1 MEKTTKALGWREETL
16 LESIKSIFKIPEL
29 RNKVLFTL
37 GILAIYRLGGQ
48 IPIPGIDRVALTEFF
63 AGAGNSLFGLYDM
76 FVGGAFTRATV
87 FALGIMPYIS
97 ASIILQ
103 LMGAVV
109 PTLQKLQKEGEAG
122 RKKIMQFTRYGTV
135 ALAAAQSLGVS
146 FFLESLQS
154 PETGSHV
161 VLYHGWGFRLLT
173 VLTITAGTVFI
184 MWLGEQIDSHGIG
197 NGMSLIIFI
206 GIIAALPYVVRMEY
220 LDFVTNDKSILL
232 ELLVV
237 ILIVIVTG
245 LVVLITQGSR
255 KIPVQ
260 YAKRVVGR
268 RVYGGQSTHIPL
280 KVNTSGVMPIIFAQA
295 IMFLPATLAGFAPGN
310 EFMQNLAASFSPS
323 MTWQSFPYW
332 SIYSILVIFFA
343 YFYTA
348 IVFNPIDLADNMKR
362 QGGFIPGVRPG
373 KKTAEYID
381 HVLTRINLPGSVF
394 LAAIAVAPFFVI
406 NYLGVHPGLE
416 QVFGGT
422 GLLIMVGVALD
433 TLQQVESHLLM
444 RHYDGFMKK
453 GRIKGRRG

>member
-1 MEKTTKALGWREETL
+1 MLD
-16 LESIKSIFKIPEL
+16 SVKSIFKIPEL
-29 RNKVLFTL
+29 RNRVLFTL

-48 IPIPGIDRVALTEFF
+48 VPIPGIDRVALTEFF
-63 AGAGNSLFGLYDM
+63 AGSANTIFGLYDM
-76 FVGGAFTRATV
+76 FVGGAFTKATV

-109 PTLQKLQKEGEAG
+109 PALQKLQKEGEAG
-122 RKKIMQFTRYGTV
+122 RKKIIQYTRYGTV
-135 ALAAAQSLGVS
+135 ALAAAQSFGVS

-154 PETGSHV
+154 PQTGLSV
-161 VLYHGWGFRLLT
+161 VLYPGWGFRVLT

-184 MWLGEQIDSHGIG
+184 MWLGEQIDGQGIG
-197 NGMSLIIFI
+197 NGMSLLIFI
-206 GIIAALPYVVRMEY
+206 GIIASLPYVIRMEY
-220 LDFVTNDKSILL
+220 RDFITNDKSILL
-232 ELLVV
+232 EVFVLV
-237 ILIVIVTG
+237 LIVAVTAV
-245 LVVLITQGSR
+245 VVLITQGMR

-280 KVNTSGVMPIIFAQA
+280 RVNTSGVMPIIFAQA
-295 IMFLPATLAGFAPGN
+295 IMFLPSTLAGFMPN
-310 EFMQNLAASFSPS
+310 SEIMQNIAIAFSPS
-323 MTWQSFPYW
+323 MTWQSMPYW
-332 SIYSILVIFFA
+332 VLYSLLVIFFA

-373 KKTAEYID
+373 KRTAEYID
-381 HVLTRINLPGSVF
+381 RVLTRINLPGAIF
-394 LAAIAVAPFFVI
+394 LATIAVAPYFVI

-416 QVFGGT
+416 RAFGGT

-453 GRIKGRRG
+453 GRLRGRRA